1 MNDRVPR
8 ETTDRAFQS
17 YGRCCNDE
25 AFFEDFY
32 NIFMSKSGEIRAMFT
47 STDMA
52 EQRRLV
58 RAGLMWLIMY
68 ARGSQGAKIDYLART
83 HDRSHMD
90 VDPAWYT
97 VWVDALMET
106 LARHDPEFDRSLEMA
121 WRETLKPGIEAMKQS
136 YETVQ

>member
-8 ETTDRAFQS
+8 ETTDLAFQS
-17 YGRCCNDE
+17 YGRCCNNE

-32 NIFMSKSGEIRAMFT
+32 NIFMSKSGEVRAMFAN
-47 STDMA
+47 TDMA

-68 ARGSQGAKIDYLART
+68 ARGSEGAKIEHLTRT
-83 HDRSHMD
+83 HDRNHMN

-106 LARHDPEFDRSLEMA
+106 VARHDPQFEDTLERA
-121 WRETLKPGIEAMKQS
+121 WRETLGPGIQAMKEG
-136 YETVQ
+136 Y